1 MNLNMMKK
9 LISFVSIMLCCLLP
23 SQVNAQSTLK
33 LTKADKEKIVNRVK
47 QYCDLI
53 STFSKDIEQIDK
65 MEDIFSLCENS
76 KVQTFDDIADFTKQ
90 KSGEYHSVPLFQYL
104 QNITTKYENSINIT
118 YSDFKCERTV
128 SEPSLG
134 GGLEGNTYAIVH
146 VVKTL
151 KAKGLN
157 KTIPLKIT
165 LNTNTFKIGGTV
177 SETYEDPNM
186 LYLKGL
192 EAINNSDYEKA
203 KEYLKKCFAYKTYP
217 NRYRAMTT
225 LGAIYIIK
233 EKKYDEAVA
242 CLKEA
247 AEHDPAG
254 GISLAAMYTEPT
266 TPAKYKNGFAALA
279 LLEKYAGY
287 KDKDYPAFQI
297 IANYM
302 LANLYLQ
309 GNIIPKDLNKAIEYI
324 SKTSD
329 LAIAEKEY
337 FLGYLSQIL
346 QMGYF
351 AAKDETDEVIT
362 TLERMEKNFDLFL
375 YDQLDETKN
384 NIKTLIYQT
393 AGMLYAER
401 QDKVKAYE
409 YLQKLQEMNGP
420 TITLAIANIYTTLKE
435 YDNAIHFYKI
445 GAQEG
450 NADCADI
457 MSKYYMPD
465 TKITYDMDG
474 FSKFLF
480 SPRADKDYGLCFNYT
495 KTGAE
500 KGNINCI
507 ARLAS
512 MYLVGTKFTPTNLK
526 EALRWTCLYADNCSY
541 TISTPISM
549 ADYALTLCEQ
559 QNDTEALGMLE
570 EMEKQGSPSASY
582 FKYFYYNHFKKD
594 STEAYN
600 SIRKSAEQGFFYAL
614 SDICA
619 FTFSAN
625 DSVNN
630 YYWCQKMIERN
641 YSEGYIHMS
650 AYEAKFN
657 HDEKKSIELL
667 KQAFNMENSYAAY
680 YLGLDYKDGD
690 LGLEKD
696 LETAKAYFYKTIE
709 FIKDPNSLYA
719 IYADS
724 ARVKLREI
732 EEEQLSYHPNAP
744 SYLTKMQELTDGSK
758 SPEWRIN
765 ESKKLLDELFASSK
779 AKVMVLGNN
788 GTTIVNTETAE
799 DYLLYLGTSGKKLV
813 LKEVKTNKDESG
825 KITEIK
831 IQEEKE

>member
-1 MNLNMMKK
+1 MKNLI
-9 LISFVSIMLCCLLP
+9 LSFSIMLCCLLP
-23 SQVNAQSTLK
+23 TQVNAQSTLK
-33 LTKADKEKIVNRVK
+33 LTKADKEKIVNKVK

-165 LNTNTFKIGGTV
+165 LNTNTLKIGGTV

-192 EAINNSDYEKA
+192 EAKDNSDYKKA
-203 KEYLKKCFAYKTYP
+203 IEYLKKCFAYKTYP

-225 LGAIYIIK
+225 LGVIYKIMGK
-233 EKKYDEAVA
+233 WDESVA

-247 AEHDPAG
+247 AEHDPVG
-254 GISLAAMYTEPT
+254 GITLAGMYTDPT

-287 KDKDYPAFQI
+287 KDKDYPIYQI
-297 IANYM
+297 MANYM
-302 LANLYLQ
+302 LASLYLQ
-309 GNIIPKDLNKAIEYI
+309 GNMIPKDMIKALEYQSKASNMAIEEHENFAWYLTQI
-324 SKTSD
+324 LS
-329 LAIAEKEY
+329 
-337 FLGYLSQIL
+337 LGYYAITENYD
-346 QMGYF
+346 G
-351 AAKDETDEVIT
+351 AAK
-362 TLERMEKNFDLFL
+362 TLENMEKNFDLFL
-375 YDQLDETKN
+375 NDQLDETKN

-420 TITLAIANIYTTLKE
+420 TITLAIANIYKTLKE

-445 GAQEG
+445 GAQAG
-450 NADCADI
+450 NADCANI
-457 MSKYYMPD
+457 MSLYYMPD
-465 TKITYDMDG
+465 TEITYDMDG
-474 FSKFLF
+474 FDKYLF
-480 SPRADKDYGLCFNYT
+480 SPRADKDYGLCFDYT

-512 MYLVGTKFTPTNLK
+512 MYLVGTKFTTTNLK

-541 TISTPISM
+541 TISTPIGM

-582 FKYFYYNHFKKD
+582 FKYFYYNYFKKD

-600 SIRKSAEQGFFYAL
+600 SIIKSAEQGYFLAL
-614 SDICA
+614 NDICA
-619 FTFSAN
+619 FTYQAN

-630 YYWCQKMIERN
+630 YYWCQKMIDRN
-641 YSEGYIHMS
+641 YSEGYSQMA
-650 AYEAKFN
+650 AYEEKFN
-657 HDEKKSIELL
+657 HDYKKSIELQ
-667 KQAFNMENSYAAY
+667 KQAFNMENPYAAY
-680 YLGLDYKDGD
+680 SLGMSYKNGD
-690 LGLEKD
+690 TGLEKD

-709 FIKDPNSLYA
+709 FVKDPNSLYA
-719 IYADS
+719 RDADS
-724 ARVKLREI
+724 ARIKLREI
-732 EEEQLSYHPNAP
+732 EEELLSYHPNAP

-779 AKVMVLGNN
+779 AKVMVVGSN

-831 IQEEKE
+831 IQEEKEQL

>member
-1 MNLNMMKK
+1 MKNLI
-9 LISFVSIMLCCLLP
+9 LSFSIMLCCLLP
-23 SQVNAQSTLK
+23 LQVNAQSTQK

-47 QYCDLI
+47 AYCDLI

-65 MEDIFSLCENS
+65 MEDIFNLCENS
-76 KVQTFDDIADFTKQ
+76 KVQTFDDIADLTKQ

-165 LNTNTFKIGGTV
+165 LNTNNFKIGGTV

-192 EAINNSDYEKA
+192 EARDNSDYEKA
-203 KEYLKKCFAYKTYP
+203 IEYLKKCFAYKTYP
-217 NRYRAMTT
+217 NRYRAMAT
-225 LGAIYIIK
+225 LGAIYNIMGK
-233 EKKYDEAVA
+233 WDESVA

-247 AEHDPAG
+247 AEHDPVG
-254 GISLAAMYTEPT
+254 GITLANIYTNPT

-287 KDKDYPAFQI
+287 KDKDYPIYQI
-297 IANYM
+297 VANLM
-302 LANLYLQ
+302 LAALYFQ
-309 GNIIPKDLNKAIEYI
+309 GNMIPKDINKAWDYQFKASNMAIEEHENYAWYCTQI
-324 SKTSD
+324 FSVSY
-329 LAIAEKEY
+329 LAMTENY
-337 FLGYLSQIL
+337 DG
-346 QMGYF
+346 
-351 AAKDETDEVIT
+351 AAKI
-362 TLERMEKNFDLFL
+362 LEDMEKNFDLFL
-375 YDQLDETKN
+375 NDQLDEQKN
-384 NIKTLIYQT
+384 YIKIFIYQT

-420 TITLAIANIYTTLKE
+420 IIALAIANIYNTLKE

-465 TKITYDMDG
+465 TEITYDMDG
-474 FSKFLF
+474 LSKYLF
-480 SPRADKDYGLCFNYT
+480 SPRADKDYGLCFDYT

-541 TISTPISM
+541 TDVTPISM
-549 ADYALTLCEQ
+549 ANYALSLCEQ

-582 FKYFYYNHFKKD
+582 FKYIYYEVFKKD

-600 SIRKSAEQGFFYAL
+600 SIIKSAEQGFFLAL
-614 SDICA
+614 YDICD
-619 FTFSAN
+619 FTNQAN

-641 YSEGYIHMS
+641 YSLGYCVMAAH
-650 AYEAKFN
+650 EEKFN
-657 HDEKKSIELL
+657 HDDKKGIELL
-667 KQAFNMENSYAAY
+667 KQAYRMEDPHAAY
-680 YLGLDYKDGD
+680 CLGLNYKDGD

-709 FIKDPNSLYA
+709 FVKDPNSIYA
-719 IYADS
+719 QDADS
-724 ARVKLREI
+724 AKIKIREI
-732 EEEQLSYHPNAP
+732 EEELLSFHPNAP
-744 SYLTKMQELTDGSK
+744 SYLTKMQSLTDSSK
-758 SPEWRIN
+758 SPDWRIN
-765 ESKKLLDELFASSK
+765 ESNKLLDELFASPK
-779 AKVMVLGNN
+779 AKVMVVGSN